1 MFNRKS
7 IVHSALA
14 NPYLQHNSHMETLE
28 YVAEEEPERQLVLRD
43 KEVSSETVSP
53 RNAA

>member
-7 IVHSALA
+7 IVCLALA
-14 NPYLQHNSHMETLE
+14 NPYLQHNSHMEILE
-28 YVAEEEPERQLVLRD
+28 HVAEEEPERLLVLKD
-43 KEVSSETVSP
+43 KEVSSDTVSP